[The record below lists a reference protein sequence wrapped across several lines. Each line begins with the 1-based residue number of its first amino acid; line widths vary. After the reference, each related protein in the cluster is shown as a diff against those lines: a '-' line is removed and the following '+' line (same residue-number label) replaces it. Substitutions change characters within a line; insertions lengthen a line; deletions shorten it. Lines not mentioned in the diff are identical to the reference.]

1 MDQAERR
8 KLLERVN
15 RPSAT
20 IGVEIPDTITVGE
33 DEIPLDEFVIE
44 TRKVAGIPEEAK
56 PVLREAQR
64 SLTAERERLVN
75 RLKTEPLDR
84 EEAEEI
90 AATIVGIDR
99 AQNALK
105 SLRGK
110 RFGSETSSAEID
122 DYKRWLGFLDAI
134 RR

>member
-1 MDQAERR
+1 MDEAERA
-8 KLLERVN
+8 KLLERIN

-20 IGVEIPDTITVGE
+20 IGVEIPDTITVG
-33 DEIPLDEFVIE
+33 DDKIPLDEFVIE
-44 TRKVAGIPEEAK
+44 TRRVEGIPEAAK
-56 PVLREAQR
+56 PMLKEAQR
-64 SLTAERERLVN
+64 NLTAERERLVQ

-105 SLRGK
+105 SLRRK
-110 RFGSETSSAEID
+110 RFGSEASAAKID